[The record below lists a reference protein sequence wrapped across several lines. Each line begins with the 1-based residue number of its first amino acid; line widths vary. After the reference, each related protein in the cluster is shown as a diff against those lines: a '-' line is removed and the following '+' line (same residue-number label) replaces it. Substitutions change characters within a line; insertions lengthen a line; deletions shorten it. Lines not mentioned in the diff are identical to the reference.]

1 MTTSRIKQNFEALL
15 IMGDR
20 WKSESERQCKI
31 EQLKQ
36 ILDEY
41 EGIGEMAE
49 RVENFCFQSSKTETE
64 YLKKLEEALL
74 RRSLDNDVRN
84 CAICSFLR
92 KVSDKDWKMLN
103 QLEI

>member
-1 MTTSRIKQNFEALL
+1 ME
-15 IMGDR
+15 DY
-20 WKSESERQCKI
+20 WKSEGERRSKI
-31 EQLKQ
+31 EQLRQ
-36 ILDEY
+36 ILNEF
-41 EGIGEMAE
+41 EGIGEIAE

-74 RRSLDNDVRN
+74 RRGPDDDVRN

>member
-20 WKSESERQCKI
+20 WKSESERQSKI

>member
-1 MTTSRIKQNFEALL
+1 ME
-15 IMGDR
+15 D
-20 WKSESERQCKI
+20 WKSEGERRSKI
-31 EQLKQ
+31 EQLRN
-36 ILDEY
+36 ILNEF
-41 EGIGEMAE
+41 EGIGEIAE
-49 RVENFCFQSSKTETE
+49 RVENFCFQSSQTETE

-74 RRSLDNDVRN
+74 RRSRDNDVRN